1 MVLGEVNEG
10 LETELREEE
19 KKRSDAEMR
28 RLTEEVQANGGEST
42 VGTR

>member
-10 LETELREEE
+10 LETELREE